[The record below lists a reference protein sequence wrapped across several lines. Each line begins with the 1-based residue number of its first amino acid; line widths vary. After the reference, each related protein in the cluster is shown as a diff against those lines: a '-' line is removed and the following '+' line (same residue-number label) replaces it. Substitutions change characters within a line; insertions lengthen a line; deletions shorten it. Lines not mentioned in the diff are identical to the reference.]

1 MGKEI
6 YYNSTYIKMATRPTV
21 SVFNHKNSS
30 EVPSEVRMPHV
41 FLAPVRNDLVS
52 FVHDQLSKNTRQAH
66 GVDKKAGMKH
76 SAESWGTGRA
86 VARIPRV
93 SGSGTHRSGQ
103 AAFGNMCR
111 KGRMA
116 HPLQTWR
123 RWHRKVNLNQRRHA
137 LASAVAATA
146 CAPLVMARGHRVMG
160 VNQLPLILD
169 DAVGQVAKTRDAIA
183 MLKSIGVWDDVRRV
197 LANRQLR
204 AGKGKMRDRRHKHRR
219 GPLFVVD
226 ENAESLRRALRNI
239 PGVDICNV
247 NRLNIRQLAPGGHL
261 GRFCVW
267 TQSAFAALE
276 RLFGNGKGASLVKGG
291 YRLQNDVVTSADLNG
306 LINSDAIQ
314 SVLRETKVQAR
325 RTQGTK
331 ANPLRNQSAMG
342 RLNPYST
349 VLRGIRKQKAG
360 QKSKVSKEVRKAKNN
375 RSKASKAALRNLLER
390 VDANVDEKTEVYREQ
405 IASMNVK

>member
-1 MGKEI
+1 M
-6 YYNSTYIKMATRPTV
+6 STRPTV
-21 SVFNHKNSS
+21 SVFSHKNHNQ
-30 EVPSEVRMPHV
+30 VLSEVRMPHV

-103 AAFGNMCR
+103 GAFGNMCR

-146 CAPLVMARGHRVMG
+146 CAPLVMARGHRVMY

-169 DAVGQVAKTRDAIA
+169 DTVGQVAKTRDAIA
-183 MLKSIGVWDDVRRV
+183 MLKGLGVWDDVKRV
-197 LANRQLR
+197 MANKALR
-204 AGKGKMRDRRHKHRR
+204 AGRGKIRGRRHKQRR

-226 ENAESLRRALRNI
+226 EGCESLRRAIKNI
-239 PGVDICNV
+239 PGCDICNV

-261 GRFCVW
+261 GRFCIW
-267 TQSAFAALE
+267 TQSAFAGLE
-276 RLFGNGKGASLVKGG
+276 RIFGNGKAASHVKGG
-291 YRLQNDVVTSADLNG
+291 YRLQHDVVTSADISG
-306 LINSDAIQ
+306 LINSDTIQ
-314 SVLRETKVQAR
+314 SVVNEAKVQLKR
-325 RTQGTK
+325 SRGTK
-331 ANPLRNQSAMG
+331 ANPLRNRVAME
-342 RLNPYST
+342 RLNPYSK
-349 VLRGIRKQKAG
+349 VLRVRRQASAG
-360 QKSKVSKEVRKAKNN
+360 VKVSVPAAERKAKNN
-375 RSKASKAALRNLLER
+375 RSRVSKKALKTLLSK
-390 VDANVDEKTEVYREQ
+390 VDSEVDGLTQIYKEQ
-405 IASMNVK
+405 IASMNISK

>member
-1 MGKEI
+1 MS
-6 YYNSTYIKMATRPTV
+6 NRPTV
-21 SVFNHKNSS
+21 SVFNHKNSN
-30 EVPSEVRMPHV
+30 EVLSEVRMPHV

-123 RWHRKVNLNQRRHA
+123 RWHRKVNLTQRRHA

-146 CAPLVMARGHRVMG
+146 CAPLVLARGHRVMG

-169 DAVGQVAKTRDAIA
+169 DAVGQIAKTRDAIA
-183 MLKSIGVWDDVRRV
+183 VLKSLGVWDDVRRV
-197 LANRQLR
+197 MANKQLR
-204 AGKGKMRDRRHKHRR
+204 AGKGKMRDRRHKQRR

-226 ENAESLRRALRNI
+226 EGCESLRRAIRNI
-239 PGVDICNV
+239 PGCDICNV

-267 TQSAFAALE
+267 TQSAFAKLE
-276 RLFGNGKGASLVKGG
+276 SIFGNGKAASHVKGG
-291 YRLQNDVVTSADLNG
+291 YRLQNDVVSSSDLNG

-314 SVLRETKVQAR
+314 SVLRETKVQPKR
-325 RTQGTK
+325 SRGTK
-331 ANPLRNQSAMG
+331 ANPLRNKSALDK
-342 RLNPYST
+342 LNPYAK
-349 VLRGIRKQKAG
+349 VLRGIRKEKAG
-360 QKSKVSKEVRKAKNN
+360 KKTKVSKEVRKAKYN
-375 RSKASKAALRNLLER
+375 RSKASKAALKELNNR
-390 VDANVDEKTEVYREQ
+390 VDAYVDSKTDIYREQ
-405 IASMNVK
+405 IASMNIK

>member
-1 MGKEI
+1 MGKRFNLKYI
-6 YYNSTYIKMATRPTV
+6 YKMSTRPTV
-21 SVFNHKNSS
+21 SVFSHTNAN
-30 EVPSEVRMPHV
+30 EVVAEARMPHV

-52 FVHDQLSKNTRQAH
+52 FVHDQLSCNTRQAH
-66 GVDKKAGMKH
+66 GVNKKAGMKH

-103 AAFGNMCR
+103 GAFGNMCR

-116 HPLQTWR
+116 HPLHTWG

-146 CAPLVMARGHRVMG
+146 RAPLVMARGHRVNN
-160 VNQLPLILD
+160 VPQLPLILED
-169 DAVGQVAKTRDAIA
+169 TVGQVSKTRDIIA
-183 MLKSIGVWDDVRRV
+183 MLRTLGVWDDVRRV
-197 LANRQLR
+197 MANKQLR
-204 AGKGKMRDRRHKHRR
+204 AGKGKMRDRRHKWRR

-226 ENAESLRRALRNI
+226 EGCESLRRALRNV
-239 PGVDICNV
+239 PGCDMANV

-276 RLFGNGKGASLVKGG
+276 RIFGNGSAASQVKGG
-291 YRLQNDVVTSADLNG
+291 YRLQHDVVTQSDLNG

-314 SVLRETKVQAR
+314 SVLRETKVQAT
-325 RTQGTK
+325 RTRGTK
-331 ANPLRNQSAMG
+331 SNPLRNRNAMD
-342 RLNPYST
+342 RLNPYAR
-349 VLRGIRKQKAG
+349 VLRGIRKERAG
-360 QKSKVSKEVRKAKNN
+360 KKTQVTKEVRKQRAT
-375 RSKASKAALRNLLER
+375 RSKASKAALRDLLQR

-405 IASMNVK
+405 IASMNIK